1 MTMNV
6 TNEILKELK
15 DLYKL
20 ISREINER
28 LTEFREAGANA
39 DSNKVFEELSFCIL
53 SSGVGPRM
61 AQKSIEAMG
70 NSLHTAGLDELTE
83 ILTDIHKYPDK
94 AGYIVT
100 TREYI
105 STEFNYDLYGRL
117 AAISD
122 RLERRDFISDNKS
135 IRGIGMV
142 QASHFLRNIGFSGY
156 AILDRNIISS
166 LFEFGVLG
174 DSKPASTKKKYL
186 EKENLMI
193 DFSDKLSISIDELD
207 LLLWYRKN
215 GKIPR

>member
-1 MTMNV
+1 MNV
-6 TNEILKELK
+6 SSETVRELK

-20 ISREINER
+20 ISREIEDR
-28 LTEFREAGANA
+28 LREFREAGANA

-70 NSLHTAGLDELTE
+70 ERLHTAGLEELTE
-83 ILTDIHKYPDK
+83 ILTDVHKYPDK
-94 AGYIVT
+94 AGYLFT

-117 AAISD
+117 SAIGE
-122 RLERRDFISDNKS
+122 RIERRDFIADNKS
-135 IRGIGMV
+135 IKGIGMV
-142 QASHFLRNIGFSGY
+142 QASHFLRNIGFFGY

-166 LFEFGVLG
+166 LYEFGVLG
-174 DSKPASTKKKYL
+174 DSKPASTKKKYI

>member
-1 MTMNV
+1 MNV
-6 TNEILKELK
+6 SSETLRELK

-20 ISREINER
+20 ISREIEDR
-28 LTEFREAGANA
+28 LREFREAGANA

-70 NSLHTAGLDELTE
+70 EHLHSAGLEELTE
-83 ILTDIHKYPDK
+83 SLKDAHKYPDK
-94 AGYIVT
+94 AGYLVT
-100 TREYI
+100 TREYLR
-105 STEFNYDLYGRL
+105 SEFNYDLYGYL
-117 AAISD
+117 SAIGD
-122 RLERRDFISDNKS
+122 RIERRDFIADNKS
-135 IRGIGMV
+135 IKGIGMV
-142 QASHFLRNIGFSGY
+142 QASHFLRNIGFFGY

-166 LFEFGVLG
+166 LYEFGVLG
-174 DSKPASTKKKYL
+174 DSKPASTKRKYI

>member
-1 MTMNV
+1 MTV

-20 ISREINER
+20 ISWEIEER
-28 LTEFREAGANA
+28 LSEFREAGANA
-39 DSNKVFEELSFCIL
+39 DGNKVFEELSFCIL

-70 NSLHTAGLDELTE
+70 KNLHSAGLDELTE
-83 ILTDIHKYPDK
+83 ILTHVHKYPDK

-105 STEFNYDLYGRL
+105 STEFNYDLYDQL
-117 AAISD
+117 SAISD
-122 RLERRDFISDNKS
+122 RLERRDFIADNKS

-142 QASHFLRNIGFSGY
+142 QASHFLRNIGFFGY

-166 LFEFGVLG
+166 LYEFGVLG
-174 DSKPASTKKKYL
+174 DSKPALTKKKYI

-193 DFSDKLSISIDELD
+193 DFSDRLSISIDELD